1 MVKEHQ
7 YEYVLVFSVVLQS
20 TFPTATDNNNSNNS
34 NNNNINKNITI
45 VALNNPKKH
54 NAINMKMWNE
64 IGHVFTQLH
73 ARQDCRSI
81 ILMGMGKSFC
91 SGIDLSDS
99 QNNVLLSST
108 TGSIPPPTRTM
119 NSTNNHY
126 NDTASL
132 QRNAAILLPKIKR
145 MQECFTALEQCS
157 IPIIA
162 VVHGYCIGAG
172 IDLLCCTD
180 IRTCCTA
187 AAGGTIFAVKEV
199 QMGFAP
205 DVGTLQRLPKVCG
218 ANQSMIHELC
228 YTGRNFDAT
237 EAIEIGLV
245 SPRYCRLTIPECLR
259 AAIHEIA
266 APMVALQNPLAL
278 QHIKESLLYSRHH
291 PNVPEGLDHIANI
304 NAYAL
309 QSPAVRRAIQLQQ
322 TRKTT
327 TRQAI
332 RTKNSNSDDRY
343 HLSYNITLQEGLPS
357 KL

>member
-1 MVKEHQ
+1 M
-7 YEYVLVFSVVLQS
+7 
-20 TFPTATDNNNSNNS
+20 
-34 NNNNINKNITI
+34 
-45 VALNNPKKH
+45 
-54 NAINMKMWNE
+54 
-64 IGHVFTQLH
+64 FTQLH
-73 ARQDCRSI
+73 ALQDCRSI

-99 QNNVLLSST
+99 QNNILLSST

-126 NDTASL
+126 SDTASL

-180 IRTCCTA
+180 IRTCC
-187 AAGGTIFAVKEV
+187 AAGAGTIFAVKEV

-266 APMVALQNPLAL
+266 APMVAHQNPLAL